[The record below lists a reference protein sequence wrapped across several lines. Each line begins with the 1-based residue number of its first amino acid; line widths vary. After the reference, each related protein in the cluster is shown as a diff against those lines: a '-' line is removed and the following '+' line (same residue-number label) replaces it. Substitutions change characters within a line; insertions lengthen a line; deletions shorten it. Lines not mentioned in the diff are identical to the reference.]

1 MCFADDLM
9 IFCGGEA
16 YSASLVKDCL
26 VKFKELSWLTPNP
39 VKSNIFMCGLACGIK
54 DQIIN
59 LLGYNEGKL
68 PVRYLGV
75 PLISYFEISSFVKL
89 FT

>member
-1 MCFADDLM
+1 M
-9 IFCGGEA
+9 IFCRGEA

-26 VKFKELSWLTPNP
+26 VKFKELSGVFFY
-39 VKSNIFMCGLACGIK
+39 VKSNLFMCGVACGIK

-75 PLISYFEISSFVKL
+75 PLLSSIVKK
-89 FT
+89 